1 MCVYYKIFNM
11 KKHSKI
17 LLLIFFLL
25 TSFSFKI
32 EAQNSIANGV
42 SNAIKSGNSKEL
54 AKYFYSSID
63 LTVPGNDG
71 TFSKSQAELIVKD
84 FFTKNPPKSFVIN
97 HQGTS
102 GDGSQFSIGTYSSS
116 SMSFRTY
123 FLIKKFSDTFYIQ
136 QIQFE
141 QQ

>member
-1 MCVYYKIFNM
+1 ME
-11 KKHSKI
+11 KHSKI
-17 LLLIFFLL
+17 LLLILFVL

-42 SNAIKSGNSKEL
+42 SSAIKGGNSKEL

-102 GDGSQFSIGTYSSS
+102 GDGSQFSIGTYTSSTI
-116 SMSFRTY
+116 SFRTY
-123 FLIKKFSDTFYIQ
+123 FLIKKFSDTYYIQ

>member
-1 MCVYYKIFNM
+1 M
-11 KKHSKI
+11 KKQFIKV
-17 LLLIFFLL
+17 FLL
-25 TSFSFKI
+25 VLVIFSSFSFRI
-32 EAQNSIANGV
+32 VGQNSVAGAV
-42 SNAIKSGNSKEL
+42 STAIKGGNSKDL

-63 LTVPGNDG
+63 LTVPGNEG

-102 GDGSQFSIGTYSSS
+102 GDGSQFSIGTYTSSS
-116 SMSFRTY
+116 ISYRTY
-123 FLIKKFSDTFYIQ
+123 FLIKKFSDTYYIQ

>member
-1 MCVYYKIFNM
+1 MKKQFIKIFLLVLV
-11 KKHSKI
+11 I
-17 LLLIFFLL
+17 LANF
-25 TSFSFKI
+25 TYKVVG
-32 EAQNSIANGV
+32 QNIAGDV
-42 SNAIKSGNSKEL
+42 SSAIKTGNSKDL

-63 LTVPGNDG
+63 LTVPGNEG

-84 FFTKNPPKSFVIN
+84 FFAKNPPKSFVIN

-102 GDGSQFSIGTYSSS
+102 GDGSQFSIGTYTSGSLS
-116 SMSFRTY
+116 YRTY

>member
-1 MCVYYKIFNM
+1 MKKQFIKIF
-11 KKHSKI
+11 
-17 LLLIFFLL
+17 LLVIVIITSL
-25 TSFSFKI
+25 TYKVVS
-32 EAQNSIANGV
+32 QNIAGDV
-42 SNAIKSGNSKEL
+42 SNAIKIGSSKDL

-63 LTVPGNDG
+63 LTVPGNEG
-71 TFSKSQAELIVKD
+71 TYSKSQAELIVKD
-84 FFTKNPPKSFVIN
+84 FFSKNPPKSFVIN

-102 GDGSQFSIGTYSSS
+102 GDGSQFSIGTYTSTSIS
-116 SMSFRTY
+116 YRTY